1 MPRTFSPSVEW
12 LGLLYNANGKKKKR
26 SIVLRRMIEIATPI
40 VAFILGCL
48 STLFSILINRSIK
61 TWGIKKSVK
70 SVLIAFATLWEM
82 LREDNLWFQT
92 SKIMPLLKKGEDIR
106 AIIMSSPTV
115 LSNSDLREA
124 LSIADQSIYIK
135 ASADRS
141 VLNDSFR
148 YSKTSIDELAERA
161 RECIVKMG
169 GKRNE

>member
-1 MPRTFSPSVEW
+1 
-12 LGLLYNANGKKKKR
+12 
-26 SIVLRRMIEIATPI
+26 MIEIATPI

-61 TWGIKKSVK
+61 TWGIKESVK

-82 LREDNLWFQT
+82 LREANLWFLT

-124 LSIADQSIYIK
+124 LSIADQLIYIK

-141 VLNDSFR
+141 ALNDPFR

-161 RECIVKMG
+161 RECIVKTG